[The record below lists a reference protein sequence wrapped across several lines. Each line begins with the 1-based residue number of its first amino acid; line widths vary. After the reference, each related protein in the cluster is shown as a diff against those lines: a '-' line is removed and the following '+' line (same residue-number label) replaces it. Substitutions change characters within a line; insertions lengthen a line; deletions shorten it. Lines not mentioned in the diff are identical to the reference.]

1 MKEDYYL
8 VFLVDGKTYDIYGYE
23 DVKKNDFH
31 KFDIG
36 AKLAAGV
43 KLKPQLTMFWELSNS
58 IPFSHARSP
67 RWSYLR
73 TKQRQI

>member
-1 MKEDYYL
+1 MAKHTISMAMK
-8 VFLVDGKTYDIYGYE
+8 TSQ
-23 DVKKNDFH
+23 KNDFH

-58 IPFSHARSP
+58 IPFFPIQDHPGGAT
-67 RWSYLR
+67 LR